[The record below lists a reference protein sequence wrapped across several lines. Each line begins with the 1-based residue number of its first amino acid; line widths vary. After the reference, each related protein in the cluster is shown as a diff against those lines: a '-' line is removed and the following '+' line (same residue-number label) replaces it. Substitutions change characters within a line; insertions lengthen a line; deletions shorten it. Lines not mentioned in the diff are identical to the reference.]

1 MLSTP
6 PCTDL
11 HVLACQFL
19 RLALAEA
26 ARVHPHAA
34 LGAAELH
41 IEQAELPRVERGQAV
56 AGEEVGAQVG
66 GERWGVAI
74 HAYGVYHEWKGQVGE
89 EVRGPG
95 MTSKVAVWR

>member
-1 MLSTP
+1 M
-6 PCTDL
+6 
-11 HVLACQFL
+11 
-19 RLALAEA
+19 
-26 ARVHPHAA
+26 
-34 LGAAELH
+34 
-41 IEQAELPRVERGQAV
+41 